1 MTSSHF
7 QSPQICSL
15 KGEKTDFL
23 PAIVKKYSSCRIE
36 VVLYEIFTIKYQK
49 VSIKIILTE
58 VNHKFYFFNSFFALK
73 ILFWHIYIILYMN
86 YKFTERLL
94 CDLYRIKKINL
105 KKFDQ
110 KSTTIF
116 ACYVILVHLLIKD
129 TSIFTCSNKLRI
141 IHNSISLFSKFTYKV
156 GYIKMAGKPQ
166 KLPF

>member
-1 MTSSHF
+1 MLYWILGLHQVAHKVVTSSHF

-110 KSTTIF
+110 TVNYNF
-116 ACYVILVHLLIKD
+116 CLLCNFGSFI
-129 TSIFTCSNKLRI
+129 N
-141 IHNSISLFSKFTYKV
+141 
-156 GYIKMAGKPQ
+156 
-166 KLPF
+166 

>member
-1 MTSSHF
+1 MLYWILGLHQVAHKDVTSSHF
-7 QSPQICSL
+7 QSLQICSL

-110 KSTTIF
+110 KVNYNF
-116 ACYVILVHLLIKD
+116 CLLCNFGSFI
-129 TSIFTCSNKLRI
+129 N
-141 IHNSISLFSKFTYKV
+141 
-156 GYIKMAGKPQ
+156 
-166 KLPF
+166 